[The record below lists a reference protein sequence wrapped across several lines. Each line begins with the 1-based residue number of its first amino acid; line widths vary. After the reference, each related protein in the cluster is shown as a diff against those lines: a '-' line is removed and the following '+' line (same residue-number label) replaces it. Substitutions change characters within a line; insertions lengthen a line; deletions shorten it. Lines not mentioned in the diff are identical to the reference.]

1 MKDDFRDA
9 LSESY
14 TPKQINAILEFR
26 DIWHRQMRLFLLGL
40 LVVIAVLCTQ
50 FFVRSG
56 WVLLANCAVG
66 LLFLVVG
73 NILERQ
79 IEKGRSFLIAAGLSP
94 NNSQNIERLPQFR
107 HGLFGKIY

>member
-26 DIWHRQMRLFLLGL
+26 DIWHRQMRLFVLGL
-40 LVVIAVLCTQ
+40 IAVLVVLCTQ

-56 WVLLANCAVG
+56 WVFLVTCAVG

-73 NILERQ
+73 NVLERQ
-79 IEKGRSFLIAAGLSP
+79 LEKGRSFLITAGLSP
-94 NNSQNIERLPQFR
+94 NNSQNIERLPKFR
-107 HGLFGKIY
+107 NGLFNKIC